1 MDNVIMKEKDR
12 QPKISGGK
20 AFAFILGVI
29 IVINMVVMFINR
41 LEPKTA
47 GMASIALILGMMWLT
62 YRVMNRRVTE
72 YNYILTDKKIVFER
86 VIGRSV
92 RPILEISY
100 NDVVYVEPEGD
111 REKPAKTYYLLCNRK
126 EPGRFIMGVLNKDKI
141 YGVIYR
147 PEAKM
152 VKAIQQRMG

>member
-1 MDNVIMKEKDR
+1 MKEKDR
-12 QPKISGGK
+12 QPRISGGK

-29 IVINMVVMFINR
+29 IIINLVVMFINR

-100 NDVVYVEPEGD
+100 TDVMYIEPEGV
-111 REKPAKTYYLLCNRK
+111 REKPVRTYYFLCNRK
-126 EPGRFIMGVLNKDKI
+126 ASGTFIMGVLNKDKI
-141 YGVIYR
+141 YGVIFR
-147 PEAKM
+147 PKSKM
-152 VKAIQQRMG
+152 VEAIQQRMG